1 MSREVIESGRFTSKS
16 DVWAYG
22 ITLWEMYSYG
32 RQPYEGYSI
41 NQVSSNSFNR
51 SLHHQFQSQSLPL

>member
-1 MSREVIESGRFTSKS
+1 MSREAIESGRFTNKS

-22 ITLWEMYSYG
+22 VTLWEMYSYG

-41 NQVSSNSFNR
+41 NQVSSFN
-51 SLHHQFQSQSLPL
+51 LFIQSLSAPFFPS